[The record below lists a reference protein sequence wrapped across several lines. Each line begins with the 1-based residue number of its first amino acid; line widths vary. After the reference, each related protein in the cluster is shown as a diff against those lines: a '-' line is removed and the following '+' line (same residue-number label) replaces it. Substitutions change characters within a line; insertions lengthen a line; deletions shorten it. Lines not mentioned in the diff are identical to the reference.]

1 MNKGSSSITPILYC
15 LRWHLVESVLS
26 TVQKIGPA
34 RIAAMAVV
42 TALLIGF
49 FGFITL
55 RVSKPPMAPLYT
67 DLSFD
72 DSTGIV
78 EFLESQGI
86 PYELSNN
93 GGSISIDQ
101 DKVLRTRMALASEGL
116 PLGGNVGYEIF
127 DKTDTL
133 GTTSFVQNI
142 NHVRALEGE
151 LARTITSINRIRGA
165 RVHLVIP
172 ERQLFQREQKPPTAS
187 IALKVRGVLD
197 QSQIRAI
204 QHLVASAIDGL
215 SPTKVS
221 IVDETGTLLASGNGP
236 AGAGLAMQNAQSRA
250 TQVQD
255 QLRNQI
261 TDLLSGVVGPGR
273 ARVQVSAELEM
284 NRVTQTSD
292 VYDPESQVVRST
304 QSRSQ
309 ESESQERRPNA
320 GVSVGNEL
328 PTATA
333 DANTPDETEATANT
347 EEVVNYEISRTTT
360 TQVQEAGAVK
370 RLSVAVLVD
379 GTYTKNEDGTYTY
392 APRSEEELARLATLV
407 RSAVGFN
414 QSRGDLVEVI
424 NLEFAEKPLEK
435 LNLVE
440 EAGTFEFTKYDYFRI
455 AELAVMAILTLFVLL
470 LVVRPLLRRVLD
482 NTAPEPLL
490 AGQIV
495 DGAAASQVA
504 TPGGDAISIGLDPNN
519 PASQQIAEAMRQGA
533 VRAEVVNQI
542 GDMVNTN
549 PDAAVGAVRNLI
561 KEAA

>member
-1 MNKGSSSITPILYC
+1 M
-15 LRWHLVESVLS
+15 ESVLS

-42 TALLIGF
+42 TALLISF
-49 FGFITL
+49 FAFITI
-55 RVSKPPMAPLYT
+55 RVSKPPMAPLYS

-86 PYELSNN
+86 AYEISNN

-101 DKVLRTRMALASEGL
+101 DKILRTRMALASEGL

-221 IVDETGTLLASGNGP
+221 IVDETGTLLASGNEPG
-236 AGAGLAMQNAQSRA
+236 GAGLAMLNAQNRA

-261 TDLLSGVVGPGR
+261 TDLLTGVVGPGR

-309 ESESQERRPNA
+309 ESESQERRPGA

-333 DANTPDETEATANT
+333 DNNAPDETEATANT

-379 GTYTKNEDGTYTY
+379 GTYTKNEDGTFTY
-392 APRSEEELARLATLV
+392 APRSEEELSRLATLV

-414 QSRGDLVEVI
+414 EGRGDRVEVV
-424 NLEFAEKPLEK
+424 NLEFAEKPVE
-435 LNLVE
+435 NPDLVE

-455 AELAVMAILTLFVLL
+455 AELAVMAILTIFVLL

-482 NTAPEPLL
+482 NSAPETL
-490 AGQIV
+490 APEQIV
-495 DGAAASQVA
+495 DETGAQSAAAGGVPVA
-504 TPGGDAISIGLDPNN
+504 IGLDPNN
-519 PASQQIAEAMRQGA
+519 PAAKQIAEAVQQGA
-533 VRAEVVNQI
+533 VRAEVVSQI
-542 GDMVNTN
+542 GDMVNKS
-549 PDAAVGAVRNLI
+549 PDAAVGVVRNLI

>member
-1 MNKGSSSITPILYC
+1 M
-15 LRWHLVESVLS
+15 ESVLS

-49 FGFITL
+49 FAFITI
-55 RVSKPPMAPLYT
+55 RVSKPPMAPLYS

-86 PYELSNN
+86 VYELSNN

-101 DKVLRTRMALASEGL
+101 DKILRTRMALASEGL

-236 AGAGLAMQNAQSRA
+236 SGAGLAMLNAQSRA

-261 TDLLSGVVGPGR
+261 TDLLTGVVGQGR

-309 ESESQERRPNA
+309 ESESQERRPGA
-320 GVSVGNEL
+320 EVSVGNEL

-333 DANTPDETEATANT
+333 ENNAPDETEATANT

-392 APRSEEELARLATLV
+392 APRTDEELARLATLV

-414 QSRGDLVEVI
+414 EGRGDSVEVV
-424 NLEFAEKPLEK
+424 NLEFAEKPVE
-435 LNLVE
+435 NPDLVE
-440 EAGTFEFTKYDYFRI
+440 EAAAFEFTKYDYFRI

-482 NTAPEPLL
+482 NTVPETL
-490 AGQIV
+490 ASEQIAN
-495 DGAAASQVA
+495 GSGNQSASTGLDIQQV
-504 TPGGDAISIGLDPNN
+504 GLDPNN
-519 PASQQIAEAMRQGA
+519 PAAQQIAEAVKQGA

-542 GDMVNTN
+542 GEMVTN
-549 PDAAVGAVRNLI
+549 SPDAAVGVVRNLI

>member
-1 MNKGSSSITPILYC
+1 
-15 LRWHLVESVLS
+15 
-26 TVQKIGPA
+26 
-34 RIAAMAVV
+34 
-42 TALLIGF
+42 
-49 FGFITL
+49 
-55 RVSKPPMAPLYT
+55 
-67 DLSFD
+67 
-72 DSTGIV
+72 
-78 EFLESQGI
+78 
-86 PYELSNN
+86 
-93 GGSISIDQ
+93 
-101 DKVLRTRMALASEGL
+101 
-116 PLGGNVGYEIF
+116 
-127 DKTDTL
+127 
-133 GTTSFVQNI
+133 
-142 NHVRALEGE
+142 
-151 LARTITSINRIRGA
+151 
-165 RVHLVIP
+165 
-172 ERQLFQREQKPPTAS
+172 
-187 IALKVRGVLD
+187 
-197 QSQIRAI
+197 
-204 QHLVASAIDGL
+204 
-215 SPTKVS
+215 
-221 IVDETGTLLASGNGP
+221 
-236 AGAGLAMQNAQSRA
+236 MQNAQSRA

-261 TDLLSGVVGPGR
+261 TDLLTGVVGPGR

-333 DANTPDETEATANT
+333 NANTPDETEASANT

-379 GTYTKNEDGTYTY
+379 GTYTKNDDGTYTY
-392 APRSEEELARLATLV
+392 APRSDEELARLATLV

-414 QSRGDLVEVI
+414 EKRGDRVEVV

-435 LNLVE
+435 AELVA

-482 NTAPEPLL
+482 NTAPASLVPE
-490 AGQIV
+490 QIV
-495 DGAAASQVA
+495 NAAASQGA
-504 TPGGDAISIGLDPNN
+504 TAGNDGASIGLDPNN
-519 PASQQIAEAMRQGA
+519 PAAQQIAEAMRQGA

-542 GDMVNTN
+542 GDMVNTS
-549 PDAAVGAVRNLI
+549 PDAAAGVVRNLI

>member
-1 MNKGSSSITPILYC
+1 M
-15 LRWHLVESVLS
+15 ESVLS

-78 EFLESQGI
+78 EFLESQGV

-101 DKVLRTRMALASEGL
+101 DKILRTRMALASEGL

-197 QSQIRAI
+197 QNQIRAI

-250 TQVQD
+250 IQVQD

-261 TDLLSGVVGPGR
+261 TDLLTGVVGPGR

-347 EEVVNYEISRTTT
+347 EEVINYEISRTTT

-392 APRSEEELARLATLV
+392 APRSDEELARLATLV

-414 QSRGDLVEVI
+414 ESRGDLVEVI
-424 NLEFAEKPLEK
+424 NLEFAEKPVE
-435 LNLVE
+435 NPEVVE

-482 NTAPEPLL
+482 NTAPEPLV
-490 AGQIV
+490 AEQIV
-495 DGAAASQVA
+495 DGTAASQA
-504 TPGGDAISIGLDPNN
+504 AISGNEAVSVGLDPNN

-542 GDMVNTN
+542 GDMVNTS
-549 PDAAVGAVRNLI
+549 PDAAVGVVRNLI

>member
-1 MNKGSSSITPILYC
+1 M
-15 LRWHLVESVLS
+15 ESVLS
-26 TVQKIGPA
+26 TIQKIGPA

-93 GGSISIDQ
+93 GNSISIGQ
-101 DKVLRTRMALASEGL
+101 DKILRTRMALASEGL

-261 TDLLSGVVGPGR
+261 TDLLTGVVGPGR

-333 DANTPDETEATANT
+333 EANTPDETEATANT

-379 GTYTKNEDGTYTY
+379 GTYTKNDDGTYTY
-392 APRSEEELARLATLV
+392 APRSDEELARLATLV

-414 QSRGDLVEVI
+414 ESRGDLVEVV
-424 NLEFAEKPLEK
+424 NLEFAEKPIE
-435 LNLVE
+435 NPELVE

-455 AELAVMAILTLFVLL
+455 AELVVMAILTLFVLL

-482 NTAPEPLL
+482 NTAPEPLV
-490 AGQIV
+490 AEQIV
-495 DGAAASQVA
+495 DGAAGAASQVA
-504 TPGGDAISIGLDPNN
+504 TSGNDAVSVGLGPSN

-542 GDMVNTN
+542 GDMVNTS
-549 PDAAVGAVRNLI
+549 PDAAVGVVRNLI

>member
-1 MNKGSSSITPILYC
+1 MD
-15 LRWHLVESVLS
+15 SVLS

-42 TALLIGF
+42 AALLIGF
-49 FGFITL
+49 FGFITI

-78 EFLESQGI
+78 EFLESQGVA
-86 PYELSNN
+86 YELSNN

-101 DKVLRTRMALASEGL
+101 DKILRTRMALASEGL

-127 DKTDTL
+127 DRTDTL

-236 AGAGLAMQNAQSRA
+236 AGAGLAMQNAQGRA

-360 TQVQEAGAVK
+360 TQVKEAGAVK

-392 APRSEEELARLATLV
+392 APRSDEELARLATLV

-414 QSRGDLVEVI
+414 EGRGDLVEVV
-424 NLEFAEKPLEK
+424 NLEFAEKPVE
-435 LNLVE
+435 NPDLVE
-440 EAGTFEFTKYDYFRI
+440 EAEAFEFTKYDYFRI

-482 NTAPEPLL
+482 NTVPESLVSE
-490 AGQIV
+490 QIV
-495 DGAAASQVA
+495 NGTAATQ
-504 TPGGDAISIGLDPNN
+504 GAISGNNTASMGLDPNN
-519 PASQQIAEAMRQGA
+519 PASQQIAEAMKQGA
-533 VRAEVVNQI
+533 VRSEVVSQI
-542 GDMVNTN
+542 GEMVNTN
-549 PDAAVGAVRNLI
+549 PDAAAGVVRNLI
-561 KEAA
+561 REAA

>member
-1 MNKGSSSITPILYC
+1 M
-15 LRWHLVESVLS
+15 ESVLS

-78 EFLESQGI
+78 EFLESQGV

-93 GGSISIDQ
+93 GGSISIGQ
-101 DKVLRTRMALASEGL
+101 DKILRTRMALASEGL

-197 QSQIRAI
+197 QNQIRAI

-250 TQVQD
+250 IQVQD

-261 TDLLSGVVGPGR
+261 TDLLTGVVGPGR

-392 APRSEEELARLATLV
+392 APRSDEELARLATLV

-414 QSRGDLVEVI
+414 ESRGDLVEVI

-435 LNLVE
+435 AELVE
-440 EAGTFEFTKYDYFRI
+440 ESGTFEFTKYDYFRI
-455 AELAVMAILTLFVLL
+455 AELVVMAILTIFVLL

-482 NTAPEPLL
+482 NTAPEPL
-490 AGQIV
+490 ATEQIA
-495 DGAAASQVA
+495 DGAAAPQAA
-504 TPGGDAISIGLDPNN
+504 TSDNSGNGAAPIGLGPDN
-519 PASQQIAEAMRQGA
+519 PAAQQIAEAIRQGA

-542 GDMVNTN
+542 GDMVNTS
-549 PDAAVGAVRNLI
+549 PDAAVGVVRNLI

>member
-1 MNKGSSSITPILYC
+1 M
-15 LRWHLVESVLS
+15 ESVLS

-101 DKVLRTRMALASEGL
+101 DKILRTRMALASEGL

-187 IALKVRGVLD
+187 IVLKVRGVLD

-221 IVDETGTLLASGNGP
+221 IVDETGSLLASGNGP

-250 TQVQD
+250 IQVQG

-309 ESESQERRPNA
+309 ESESQERRPNS

-328 PTATA
+328 PAATA
-333 DANTPDETEATANT
+333 EANAPDETEATANT

-392 APRSEEELARLATLV
+392 APRSDEELARLATLV

-414 QSRGDLVEVI
+414 EERGDRVEVV

-435 LNLVE
+435 AELVE

-455 AELAVMAILTLFVLL
+455 AELVVMAILTLFVLL

-482 NTAPEPLL
+482 STVPELVPE
-490 AGQIV
+490 QIAN
-495 DGAAASQVA
+495 GAAAPYAA
-504 TPGGDAISIGLDPNN
+504 TSGNGAAPIGLDPNN
-519 PASQQIAEAMRQGA
+519 PASQQITEAIRQGA

-542 GDMVNTN
+542 GDMVNTS
-549 PDAAVGAVRNLI
+549 PDAAVGVVRNLI